1 MEKLTGN
8 KLADWQGLYTDA
20 KHAYDEVIAEMDDN
34 EQAYLGTRKIKKAD
48 GKTDAEK
55 QTCNVRKMVYELVE
69 SQVDTV
75 IPMPKVTSL
84 IGNEDRAQMIEA
96 MLRNELDRLDTEEFI
111 DEQARITPM
120 LGGSIFYLEWDNSIR
135 THYNVGKLRIKNLH
149 PKQLIPQKGV
159 YKLDDMDYIFLT
171 FEQTKRHI
179 QEVYGVDVTSEGDEN
194 EENPLEH
201 MATHIFCY
209 YKNGNGG
216 IGLFSFVGNTVVQ
229 DYKDYFARHHEVCSK
244 CGTPRGG
251 DKCSKCGSTKFKDD
265 IKKEQEFDI
274 ETTTIGP
281 DGQPIPT
288 TEKIKVP
295 YYVFNEFP
303 VVIHKNIT
311 YLNKFLGLSDVNMI
325 KDQQND
331 ASIYMTK
338 IREKLLKGGS
348 WVTYPDNM
356 KIDASDEELKM
367 IPIKNAAQKALFE
380 VTNVQP
386 NTNNDVAMLNL
397 NYEIGRQ
404 TIGITDSFQ
413 GRPDYTAMSGKAKE
427 IQAQQAAGRL
437 ESKRVMKEFAFSQ
450 TYEKMFK
457 FLLAFMDDQMPFVE
471 EKVDGSLEY
480 KYFDKKLFID
490 RDEDGN
496 YYYDDGFA
504 FSTDVSSTLSNNRQL
519 MWRET
524 RSNFE
529 SGAYGDPTQIDT
541 LIMYWTTMNK
551 LHYPGAPDALKL
563 LQQRQE
569 HMAQVQQQQMR
580 DQAAADAF
588 AKHKTVELLKEN
600 IDLQNNNNKLVGT
613 TGSINSN
620 RSRTNSL
627 LSKLGIGGKKN
638 VQD

>member
-55 QTCNVRKMVYELVE
+55 QTSNVRKMVYELVE

-179 QEVYGVDVTSEGDEN
+179 QDVYGVDVTSEGDEN

-244 CGTPRGG
+244 CGTPRDG
-251 DKCSKCGSTKFKDD
+251 DKCSKCGSTKFKDE

-331 ASIYMTK
+331 ASIYMAK

-348 WVTYPDNM
+348 VMTKSVNTQF
-356 KIDASDEELKM
+356 DATDEELKIVDFENPAEAQMFGVHNLQGDVSHDINLLDTNYM
-367 IPIKNAAQKALFE
+367 IA
-380 VTNVQP
+380 
-386 NTNNDVAMLNL
+386 
-397 NYEIGRQ
+397 RQ

-413 GRPDYTAMSGKAKE
+413 GRSDRTATSGKAKGIAVE
-427 IQAQQAAGRL
+427 QTKGRL
-437 ESKRVMKEFAFSQ
+437 ESKGKLKDFAFSKLF
-450 TYEKMFK
+450 EKMFK
-457 FLLAFMDDQMPFVE
+457 FILSFTDEAVPYVKE
-471 EKVDGSLEY
+471 NTDGSKEY
-480 KYFDKKLFID
+480 RWFDKKFFIEQD
-490 RDEDGN
+490 PN
-496 YYYDDGFA
+496 TNKYYYDDMFT
-504 FSTDVSSTLSNNRQL
+504 FSVDIAGTLANDRQA
-519 MWRET
+519 MWQET

-529 SGAYGDPTQIDT
+529 SGAYGDPTAIDT
-541 LIMYWTTMNK
+541 LVMYWTTMNK
-551 LHYPGAPDALKL
+551 LHYPGSVEALDLLKQRQIQQQEMM
-563 LQQRQE
+563 LQQQRDAATAQAFTDAKIPQLMKENEDLNMQIKDMKDDQLRIKRQE
-569 HMAQVQQQQMR
+569 ETQKVDSA
-580 DQAAADAF
+580 
-588 AKHKTVELLKEN
+588 LS
-600 IDLQNNNNKLVGT
+600 DLGL
-613 TGSINSN
+613 
-620 RSRTNSL
+620 
-627 LSKLGIGGKKN
+627 
-638 VQD
+638 

>member
-20 KHAYDEVIAEMDDN
+20 KQAYDEAIAEMDDN

-55 QTCNVRKMVYELVE
+55 QTSNVRKMVYELVE

-348 WVTYPDNM
+348 VMTKSVNTQF
-356 KIDASDEELKM
+356 DATDEELKIVDFENPAEAQMFGVHNLQGDVSHDINLLDTNYM
-367 IPIKNAAQKALFE
+367 IA
-380 VTNVQP
+380 
-386 NTNNDVAMLNL
+386 
-397 NYEIGRQ
+397 RQ

-413 GRPDYTAMSGKAKE
+413 GRSDRTATSGKAKGIAVE
-427 IQAQQAAGRL
+427 QTKGRL
-437 ESKRVMKEFAFSQ
+437 ESKGKLKDFAFSKLF
-450 TYEKMFK
+450 EKMFK
-457 FLLAFMDDQMPFVE
+457 FILSFTDEAVPYVKE
-471 EKVDGSLEY
+471 NTDGSKEY
-480 KYFDKKLFID
+480 HWFDKKFFIEQD
-490 RDEDGN
+490 PTTN
-496 YYYDDGFA
+496 KYYYDDMFT
-504 FSTDVSSTLSNNRQL
+504 FSVDIAGTLANDRQA
-519 MWRET
+519 MWQET

-529 SGAYGDPTQIDT
+529 SGAYGDPTAIDT
-541 LIMYWTTMNK
+541 LVMYWTTMNK
-551 LHYPGAPDALKL
+551 LHYPGSVEALDLLKQRQIQQQEMI
-563 LQQRQE
+563 LQQQRDAAT
-569 HMAQVQQQQMR
+569 AQ
-580 DQAAADAF
+580 AFTDA
-588 AKHKTVELLKEN
+588 KMPQLMKEN
-600 IDLQNNNNKLVGT
+600 EDLNMQIKDMKDDQL
-613 TGSINSN
+613 
-620 RSRTNSL
+620 RSKKQEETQKVDSA
-627 LSKLGIGGKKN
+627 LSDLGL
-638 VQD
+638 

>member
-20 KHAYDEVIAEMDDN
+20 KQAYDEAIAEMDDN

-55 QTCNVRKMVYELVE
+55 QTSNVRKMVYELVE

-244 CGTPRGG
+244 CGTPRDG

-281 DGQPIPT
+281 DGQPVPT

-348 WVTYPDNM
+348 VMTKSVNTQF
-356 KIDASDEELKM
+356 DATDEELKIVDFENPAEAQMFGVHNLQGDVSHDINLLDTNYM
-367 IPIKNAAQKALFE
+367 IA
-380 VTNVQP
+380 
-386 NTNNDVAMLNL
+386 
-397 NYEIGRQ
+397 RQ

-413 GRPDYTAMSGKAKE
+413 GRSDRTATSGKAKGIAVE
-427 IQAQQAAGRL
+427 QTKGRL
-437 ESKRVMKEFAFSQ
+437 ESKGKLKDFAFSKLF
-450 TYEKMFK
+450 EKMFK
-457 FLLAFMDDQMPFVE
+457 FILSFTDESVPYVKE
-471 EKVDGSLEY
+471 NTDGSKEY
-480 KYFDKKLFID
+480 RWFDKKFFIEKD
-490 RDEDGN
+490 PTTN
-496 YYYDDGFA
+496 KYYYDDMFT
-504 FSTDVSSTLSNNRQL
+504 FSVDIAGTLANDRQA
-519 MWRET
+519 MWQET

-529 SGAYGDPTQIDT
+529 SGAYGDPTAIDT
-541 LIMYWTTMNK
+541 LVMYWTTMNK
-551 LHYPGAPDALKL
+551 LHYPGSVEALDLLKQRQIQQQEMM
-563 LQQRQE
+563 LQQQRDAATAQAFTDAKIPQLMKENEDLNMQIKDMKDDQLRIKRQE
-569 HMAQVQQQQMR
+569 ETQKVDSA
-580 DQAAADAF
+580 
-588 AKHKTVELLKEN
+588 LS
-600 IDLQNNNNKLVGT
+600 DLGL
-613 TGSINSN
+613 
-620 RSRTNSL
+620 
-627 LSKLGIGGKKN
+627 
-638 VQD
+638 

>member
-20 KHAYDEVIAEMDDN
+20 KQAYDEVIAEMDDN

-55 QTCNVRKMVYELVE
+55 QTSNVRKMVYELIE

-111 DEQARITPM
+111 DEQARLTPM
-120 LGGSIFYLEWDNSIR
+120 LGGSIFYLEWDNNIR
-135 THYNVGKLRIKNLH
+135 THYNVGRLRIKNLH

-244 CGTPRGG
+244 CGTPRDG
-251 DKCSKCGSTKFKDD
+251 DKCSKCGSTKFKAD

-331 ASIYMTK
+331 ASIYMAK

-348 WVTYPDNM
+348 VMTKHKDTNF
-356 KIDASDEELKM
+356 DATDEELKIVDFENPAEAQMFGVHNLQGDVSHDINLLDTNYM
-367 IPIKNAAQKALFE
+367 IA
-380 VTNVQP
+380 
-386 NTNNDVAMLNL
+386 
-397 NYEIGRQ
+397 RQ

-413 GRPDYTAMSGKAKE
+413 GRSDRTATSGKAKGIAVE
-427 IQAQQAAGRL
+427 QTKGRL
-437 ESKRVMKEFAFSQ
+437 ESKGKLKDFAFSKLF
-450 TYEKMFK
+450 EKMFK
-457 FLLAFMDDQMPFVE
+457 FILSFTDESVPYVKE
-471 EKVDGSLEY
+471 NTDGSKEY
-480 KYFDKKLFID
+480 RWFDKKFFIEQD
-490 RDEDGN
+490 PTTN
-496 YYYDDGFA
+496 KYYYDDMFT
-504 FSTDVSSTLSNNRQL
+504 FSVDIAGTLANDRQA
-519 MWRET
+519 MWQET

-529 SGAYGDPTQIDT
+529 SGAYGDPTAIDT
-541 LIMYWTTMNK
+541 LVMYWTTMNK
-551 LHYPGAPDALKL
+551 LHYPGSVEALDLLKQRQIQQQEMM
-563 LQQRQE
+563 LQQQRDAAT
-569 HMAQVQQQQMR
+569 AQ
-580 DQAAADAF
+580 AFTDA
-588 AKHKTVELLKEN
+588 KIPQLMKEN
-600 IDLQNNNNKLVGT
+600 EDLNMQIKDMKDDQL
-613 TGSINSN
+613 
-620 RSRTNSL
+620 RSKKQEETQKVDSA
-627 LSKLGIGGKKN
+627 LSDLGL
-638 VQD
+638 

>member
-20 KHAYDEVIAEMDDN
+20 KQAYDEAIAEMDDN

-179 QEVYGVDVTSEGDEN
+179 QEVYGVDVTNEGDED

-348 WVTYPDNM
+348 VMT
-356 KIDASDEELKM
+356 KSASTQFDATDEELKIVDFENPAEAQMFGVHNLQGDVSHDINLLDTNYM
-367 IPIKNAAQKALFE
+367 IA
-380 VTNVQP
+380 
-386 NTNNDVAMLNL
+386 
-397 NYEIGRQ
+397 RQ

-413 GRPDYTAMSGKAKE
+413 GRSDRTATSGKAKGIAVE
-427 IQAQQAAGRL
+427 QTKGRL
-437 ESKRVMKEFAFSQ
+437 ESKAKLKDFAFSKLF
-450 TYEKMFK
+450 EKMFK
-457 FLLAFMDDQMPFVE
+457 FILSFTDEAVPYVKE
-471 EKVDGSLEY
+471 NTDGSKEY
-480 KYFDKKLFID
+480 RWFDKKFFIEQD
-490 RDEDGN
+490 PTTN
-496 YYYDDGFA
+496 KYYYDDMFT
-504 FSTDVSSTLSNNRQL
+504 FSVDIAGTLANDRQA
-519 MWRET
+519 MWQET

-529 SGAYGDPTQIDT
+529 SGAYGDPTAIDT
-541 LIMYWTTMNK
+541 LVMYWTTMNK
-551 LHYPGAPDALKL
+551 LHYPGSVEALDLLKQRQIQQQEMM
-563 LQQRQE
+563 LQQQRDAATAQAFTDAKIPQLMKENEDLNMQIKDMKDDQLRIKRQE
-569 HMAQVQQQQMR
+569 ETQKVDSA
-580 DQAAADAF
+580 
-588 AKHKTVELLKEN
+588 LS
-600 IDLQNNNNKLVGT
+600 DLGL
-613 TGSINSN
+613 
-620 RSRTNSL
+620 
-627 LSKLGIGGKKN
+627 
-638 VQD
+638 

>member
-20 KHAYDEVIAEMDDN
+20 KQAYDEAIAEMDDN

-55 QTCNVRKMVYELVE
+55 QTSNVRKMVYELVE

-179 QEVYGVDVTSEGDEN
+179 QDVYGVDVTSEGDEN

-244 CGTPRGG
+244 CGTPRDG

-281 DGQPIPT
+281 DGQPIPA

-303 VVIHKNIT
+303 VVIHKDIT

-348 WVTYPDNM
+348 VMTKSVNTQF
-356 KIDASDEELKM
+356 DATDEELKIVDFENPAEAQMFGVHNLQGDVSHDINLLDTNYM
-367 IPIKNAAQKALFE
+367 IA
-380 VTNVQP
+380 
-386 NTNNDVAMLNL
+386 
-397 NYEIGRQ
+397 RQ

-413 GRPDYTAMSGKAKE
+413 GRSDRTATSGKAKGIAVE
-427 IQAQQAAGRL
+427 QTKGRL
-437 ESKRVMKEFAFSQ
+437 ESKGKLKDFAFSKLF
-450 TYEKMFK
+450 EKMFK
-457 FLLAFMDDQMPFVE
+457 FILSFTDEAVPYVKE
-471 EKVDGSLEY
+471 NTDGSKEY
-480 KYFDKKLFID
+480 RWFDKKFFIEQD
-490 RDEDGN
+490 PN
-496 YYYDDGFA
+496 TNKYYYDDMFT
-504 FSTDVSSTLSNNRQL
+504 FSVDIAGTLANDRQA
-519 MWRET
+519 MWQET

-529 SGAYGDPTQIDT
+529 SGAYGDPTAIDT
-541 LIMYWTTMNK
+541 LVMYWTTMNK
-551 LHYPGAPDALKL
+551 LHYPGSVEALDLLKQRQIQQQEMM
-563 LQQRQE
+563 LQQQRDAAT
-569 HMAQVQQQQMR
+569 AQ
-580 DQAAADAF
+580 AFTDA
-588 AKHKTVELLKEN
+588 KIPQLMKEN
-600 IDLQNNNNKLVGT
+600 EDLNMQIKDMKDDQL
-613 TGSINSN
+613 
-620 RSRTNSL
+620 RSKKQEETQKVDSA
-627 LSKLGIGGKKN
+627 LSDLGL
-638 VQD
+638 

>member
-20 KHAYDEVIAEMDDN
+20 KQAYDEAIAEMDDN

-55 QTCNVRKMVYELVE
+55 QTSNVRKMVYELVE

-244 CGTPRGG
+244 CGTPRDG

-348 WVTYPDNM
+348 VMTKSVNTQF
-356 KIDASDEELKM
+356 DATDEELKIVDFENPAEAQMFGVHNLQGDVSHDINLLDTNYM
-367 IPIKNAAQKALFE
+367 IA
-380 VTNVQP
+380 
-386 NTNNDVAMLNL
+386 
-397 NYEIGRQ
+397 RQ

-413 GRPDYTAMSGKAKE
+413 GRSDRTATSGKAKGIAVE
-427 IQAQQAAGRL
+427 QTKGRL
-437 ESKRVMKEFAFSQ
+437 ESKGKLKDFAFSKLF
-450 TYEKMFK
+450 EKMFK
-457 FLLAFMDDQMPFVE
+457 FILSFTDEAVPYVKE
-471 EKVDGSLEY
+471 NTDGSKEY
-480 KYFDKKLFID
+480 RWFDKKFFIEQD
-490 RDEDGN
+490 PN
-496 YYYDDGFA
+496 TNKYYYDDMFT
-504 FSTDVSSTLSNNRQL
+504 FSVDIAGTLANDRQA
-519 MWRET
+519 MWQET

-529 SGAYGDPTQIDT
+529 SGAYGDPTAIDT
-541 LIMYWTTMNK
+541 LVMYWTTMNK
-551 LHYPGAPDALKL
+551 LHYPGSVEALDLLKQRQIQQQEMM
-563 LQQRQE
+563 LQQQRDAATAQAFTDAKIPQLMKENEDLNMQIKDMKDDQLRIKRQE
-569 HMAQVQQQQMR
+569 ETQKVDSA
-580 DQAAADAF
+580 
-588 AKHKTVELLKEN
+588 LS
-600 IDLQNNNNKLVGT
+600 DLGL
-613 TGSINSN
+613 
-620 RSRTNSL
+620 
-627 LSKLGIGGKKN
+627 
-638 VQD
+638 

>member
-20 KHAYDEVIAEMDDN
+20 KQAYDEVIAEMDDN

-55 QTCNVRKMVYELVE
+55 QTSNVRKMAYELVE

-244 CGTPRGG
+244 CGTPRDG
-251 DKCSKCGSTKFKDD
+251 DKCSKCGSTKFKDE

-348 WVTYPDNM
+348 VMTKSVNTQF
-356 KIDASDEELKM
+356 DATDEELKIVDFENPAEAQMFGVHNLQGDVSHDINLLDTNYM
-367 IPIKNAAQKALFE
+367 IA
-380 VTNVQP
+380 
-386 NTNNDVAMLNL
+386 
-397 NYEIGRQ
+397 RQ

-413 GRPDYTAMSGKAKE
+413 GRSDRTATSGKAKGIAVE
-427 IQAQQAAGRL
+427 QTKGRL
-437 ESKRVMKEFAFSQ
+437 ESKGKLKDFAFSKLF
-450 TYEKMFK
+450 EKMFK
-457 FLLAFMDDQMPFVE
+457 FILSFTDEAVPYVKE
-471 EKVDGSLEY
+471 NTDGSKEY
-480 KYFDKKLFID
+480 RWFDKKFFIEQD
-490 RDEDGN
+490 PN
-496 YYYDDGFA
+496 TNKYYYDDMFT
-504 FSTDVSSTLSNNRQL
+504 FSVDIAGTLANDRQA
-519 MWRET
+519 MWQET

-529 SGAYGDPTQIDT
+529 SGAYGDPTAIDT

-551 LHYPGAPDALKL
+551 LHYPGSVEALDLLKQRQIQQQEMM
-563 LQQRQE
+563 LQQQRDAAT
-569 HMAQVQQQQMR
+569 AQ
-580 DQAAADAF
+580 AFTDA
-588 AKHKTVELLKEN
+588 KIPQLMKEN
-600 IDLQNNNNKLVGT
+600 EDLNMQIKDMKDDQL
-613 TGSINSN
+613 
-620 RSRTNSL
+620 RSKKQEETQKVDSA
-627 LSKLGIGGKKN
+627 LSDLGL
-638 VQD
+638 

>member
-55 QTCNVRKMVYELVE
+55 QTSNVRKMVYELVE

-179 QEVYGVDVTSEGDEN
+179 QEVYGVDVTSEGDED

-244 CGTPRGG
+244 CGTPRDG
-251 DKCSKCGSTKFKDD
+251 DKCSKCGSTKFKDE

-348 WVTYPDNM
+348 VMTKSVNTQF
-356 KIDASDEELKM
+356 DATDEELKIVDFENPAEAQMFGVHNLQGDVSHDINLLDTNYM
-367 IPIKNAAQKALFE
+367 IA
-380 VTNVQP
+380 
-386 NTNNDVAMLNL
+386 
-397 NYEIGRQ
+397 RQ

-413 GRPDYTAMSGKAKE
+413 GRSDRTATSGKAKGIAVE
-427 IQAQQAAGRL
+427 QTKGRL
-437 ESKRVMKEFAFSQ
+437 ESKGKLKDFAFSKLF
-450 TYEKMFK
+450 EKMFK
-457 FLLAFMDDQMPFVE
+457 FILSFTDEAVPYVKE
-471 EKVDGSLEY
+471 NTDGSKEY
-480 KYFDKKLFID
+480 RWFDKKFFIEQD
-490 RDEDGN
+490 PN
-496 YYYDDGFA
+496 TNKYYYDDMFT
-504 FSTDVSSTLSNNRQL
+504 FSVDIAGTLANDRQA
-519 MWRET
+519 MWQET

-529 SGAYGDPTQIDT
+529 SGAYGDPTAIDT
-541 LIMYWTTMNK
+541 LVMYWTTMNK
-551 LHYPGAPDALKL
+551 LHYPGSVEALDLLKQRQIQQQEMM
-563 LQQRQE
+563 LQQQRDAAT
-569 HMAQVQQQQMR
+569 AQ
-580 DQAAADAF
+580 AFTDA
-588 AKHKTVELLKEN
+588 KIPQLMKEN
-600 IDLQNNNNKLVGT
+600 EDLNMQIKDMKDDQL
-613 TGSINSN
+613 
-620 RSRTNSL
+620 RSKKQEETQKVDSA
-627 LSKLGIGGKKN
+627 LSDLGL
-638 VQD
+638 

>member
-8 KLADWQGLYTDA
+8 KLADWQGLYADA

-55 QTCNVRKMVYELVE
+55 QTSNVRKMVYELIE

-244 CGTPRGG
+244 CGTPREG
-251 DKCSKCGSTKFKDD
+251 DKCSKCGGTKFKDE

-348 WVTYPDNM
+348 VMTKSVNTQF
-356 KIDASDEELKM
+356 DATDEELKIVDFENPAEAQMFGVHNLQGDVSHDINLLDTNYM
-367 IPIKNAAQKALFE
+367 IA
-380 VTNVQP
+380 
-386 NTNNDVAMLNL
+386 
-397 NYEIGRQ
+397 RQ

-413 GRPDYTAMSGKAKE
+413 GRSDRTATSGKAKGIAVE
-427 IQAQQAAGRL
+427 QTKGRL
-437 ESKRVMKEFAFSQ
+437 ESKGKLKDFAFSKLF
-450 TYEKMFK
+450 EKMFK
-457 FLLAFMDDQMPFVE
+457 FILSFTDEAVPYVKE
-471 EKVDGSLEY
+471 NTDGSKEY
-480 KYFDKKLFID
+480 RWFDKKFFIEQD
-490 RDEDGN
+490 PTTN
-496 YYYDDGFA
+496 KYYYDDMFT
-504 FSTDVSSTLSNNRQL
+504 FSVDIAGTLANDRQA
-519 MWRET
+519 MWQET

-529 SGAYGDPTQIDT
+529 SGAYGDPTAIDT
-541 LIMYWTTMNK
+541 LVMYWTTMNK
-551 LHYPGAPDALKL
+551 LHYPGSVEALDLLKQRQIQQQEMM
-563 LQQRQE
+563 LQQQRDAAT
-569 HMAQVQQQQMR
+569 AQ
-580 DQAAADAF
+580 AFADA
-588 AKHKTVELLKEN
+588 KIPQLIKEN
-600 IDLQNNNNKLVGT
+600 EDLNMQIKDMKDDQL
-613 TGSINSN
+613 
-620 RSRTNSL
+620 RSKKQEETQRVDST
-627 LSKLGIGGKKN
+627 LSDLGL
-638 VQD
+638 

>member
-20 KHAYDEVIAEMDDN
+20 KQAYDEVIAEMDDN

-55 QTCNVRKMVYELVE
+55 QTSNVRKMVYELVE

-209 YKNGNGG
+209 YKNGEGG

-244 CGTPRGG
+244 CGTPRDG
-251 DKCSKCGSTKFKDD
+251 DKCSKCGGTKFKDE

-331 ASIYMTK
+331 ASIYMAK
-338 IREKLLKGGS
+338 IRDKLLKGGS
-348 WVTYPDNM
+348 VMT
-356 KIDASDEELKM
+356 KSATTQFDATDEELKIVDFENPAEAQMFGVHNLQGDVSHDINLLDTNYM
-367 IPIKNAAQKALFE
+367 IA
-380 VTNVQP
+380 
-386 NTNNDVAMLNL
+386 
-397 NYEIGRQ
+397 RQ

-413 GRPDYTAMSGKAKE
+413 GRSDRTATSGKAKGIAVE
-427 IQAQQAAGRL
+427 QTKGRL
-437 ESKRVMKEFAFSQ
+437 ESKAKLKDFAFSKLF
-450 TYEKMFK
+450 EKMFK
-457 FLLAFMDDQMPFVE
+457 FILSFTDESVPYVKE
-471 EKVDGSLEY
+471 NTDGSKEY
-480 KYFDKKLFID
+480 RWFDKKFFIEQD
-490 RDEDGN
+490 PTTN
-496 YYYDDGFA
+496 KYYYDDMFT
-504 FSTDVSSTLSNNRQL
+504 FSVDIAGTLANDRQA
-519 MWRET
+519 MWQET

-529 SGAYGDPTQIDT
+529 SGAYGDPTAIDT
-541 LIMYWTTMNK
+541 LVMYWTTMNK
-551 LHYPGAPDALKL
+551 LHYPGSVEALDLLKQRQL
-563 LQQRQE
+563 EQQEMMLQQQRDAAT
-569 HMAQVQQQQMR
+569 AQ
-580 DQAAADAF
+580 AFTDA
-588 AKHKTVELLKEN
+588 KIPQLMKEN
-600 IDLQNNNNKLVGT
+600 EDLNIQIKDMKDDQL
-613 TGSINSN
+613 
-620 RSRTNSL
+620 RSKKQEETQKVDSA
-627 LSKLGIGGKKN
+627 LSDLGL
-638 VQD
+638 

>member
-55 QTCNVRKMVYELVE
+55 QTSNVRKMVYELVE

-171 FEQTKRHI
+171 FEQSKRHI

-244 CGTPRGG
+244 CGTPRDG
-251 DKCSKCGSTKFKDD
+251 DKCSKCGGTKFKDE

-348 WVTYPDNM
+348 VMT
-356 KIDASDEELKM
+356 KSVKTQFEATDEELKIVDFENPAEAQMFGVHNLQGDVSHDINLLDTNYM
-367 IPIKNAAQKALFE
+367 IA
-380 VTNVQP
+380 
-386 NTNNDVAMLNL
+386 
-397 NYEIGRQ
+397 RQ

-413 GRPDYTAMSGKAKE
+413 GRSDRTATSGKAKGIAVE
-427 IQAQQAAGRL
+427 QTKGRL
-437 ESKRVMKEFAFSQ
+437 ESKGKLKDFAFSKLF
-450 TYEKMFK
+450 EKMFK
-457 FLLAFMDDQMPFVE
+457 FILSFTDEAVPYVKE
-471 EKVDGSLEY
+471 NTDGSKEY
-480 KYFDKKLFID
+480 RWFDKKFFIEQD
-490 RDEDGN
+490 PN
-496 YYYDDGFA
+496 TNKYYYDDMFT
-504 FSTDVSSTLSNNRQL
+504 FSVDIAGTLANDRQA
-519 MWRET
+519 MWQET

-529 SGAYGDPTQIDT
+529 SGAYGDPTAIDT
-541 LIMYWTTMNK
+541 LVMYWTTMNK
-551 LHYPGAPDALKL
+551 LHYPGSVEALDLLKQRQIQQQEMM
-563 LQQRQE
+563 LQQQRDAAT
-569 HMAQVQQQQMR
+569 AQ
-580 DQAAADAF
+580 AFTDA
-588 AKHKTVELLKEN
+588 KIPQLMKEN
-600 IDLQNNNNKLVGT
+600 EDLNMQIKDMKDDQL
-613 TGSINSN
+613 
-620 RSRTNSL
+620 RSKKQEETQKVDSA
-627 LSKLGIGGKKN
+627 LSDLGL
-638 VQD
+638 